1 MFVTFSQYMVMSLMN
16 LSCTSI
22 RGLDIPSMRGEQKSL
37 HSEYKERGGV
47 SVVLPGAQITSRP
60 RRNTYCIQSTLTVPE
75 IGLV

>member
-37 HSEYKERGGV
+37 HSEYKERGGGC
-47 SVVLPGAQITSRP
+47 LLYYPGHKSRP
-60 RRNTYCIQSTLTVPE
+60 DHGETRTVFRVHSQFPK
-75 IGLV
+75 LV